1 MSCYVVDKKVIDLM
15 VSWIMNRGIQY
26 KAENY
31 HYEGFM
37 GIMFDVNEMSN
48 AIGQSLLDAN
58 YDSVNYRYDEDKK
71 APTYKYSEDAMKE
84 SLKNKTYEADV
95 YSAIQEYNY
104 QACETDNYFESDLY
118 HTLKNIKEDM
128 LVRLLRQ
135 KCPTAEGWG
144 FDYWR

>member
-15 VSWIMNRGIQY
+15 VSWIMSHRITY
-26 KAENY
+26 KADNY

-37 GIMFDVNEMSN
+37 GVLFDVNEMAN

-71 APTYKYSEDAMKE
+71 APKYEYSEDACLDSVANE
-84 SLKNKTYEADV
+84 TYEADV

-104 QACETDNYFESDLY
+104 QACETENYFESELY
-118 HTLKNIKEDM
+118 HSLQDAKESM
-128 LVRLLRQ
+128 LVLLLKQ
-135 KCPTAEGWG
+135 QCPKADGWG
-144 FDYWR
+144 FYD

>member
-58 YDSVNYRYDEDKK
+58 YDSVNYRYDETRK
-71 APTYKYSEDAMKE
+71 APTYEYSEDALID
-84 SLKNKTYEADV
+84 SHRNGTYEADV
-95 YSAIQEYNY
+95 YSSIQEYNY
-104 QACETDNYFESDLY
+104 QACEGENYFESDLY
-118 HTLKNIKEDM
+118 HTLQNVKEGM
-128 LVRLLRQ
+128 LVGLLKRV
-135 KCPTAEGWG
+135 CPNADGWG
-144 FDYWR
+144 FDFYG

>member
-15 VSWIMNRGIQY
+15 VSWIFDHNNY

-31 HYEGFM
+31 SYNGYG
-37 GIMFDVNEMSN
+37 GILFDANEMRN

-58 YDSVNYRYDEDKK
+58 YDSVNCRYDENRK
-71 APTYKYSEDAMKE
+71 APTYEYSEDALQE
-84 SLKNKTYEADV
+84 SLKNGTYQADV

-118 HTLKNIKEDM
+118 HTLQNVKEGM
-128 LVRLLRQ
+128 LVGLLKRV
-135 KCPTAEGWG
+135 CPNADGLG
-144 FDYWR
+144 FDFYG

>member
-15 VSWIMNRGIQY
+15 VSWIMNHNINY

-31 HYEGFM
+31 HYEGYM
-37 GIMFDVNEMSN
+37 GILFDVNEMSN

-71 APTYKYSEDAMKE
+71 AHTYEYSPDACLDSVANE
-84 SLKNKTYEADV
+84 TYEADV

-104 QACETDNYFESDLY
+104 QACETDNYFESELY
-118 HTLKNIKEDM
+118 HSLQDAKESM
-128 LVRLLRQ
+128 LVGLLRQ
-135 KCPTAEGWG
+135 KCPTADGWG
-144 FDYWR
+144 FYD

>member
-15 VSWIMNRGIQY
+15 VSWIFDHNDY

-31 HYEGFM
+31 SYNGYG
-37 GIMFDVNEMSN
+37 GILFDVNEMRN

-58 YDSVNYRYDEDKK
+58 YDSVNFRYDENRK
-71 APTYKYSEDAMKE
+71 APTYEYSADALYE
-84 SLKNKTYEADV
+84 SCKNGTYLADV

-118 HTLKNIKEDM
+118 HTLQNIKEDM
-128 LVRLLRQ
+128 LVQLLKQ
-135 KCPTAEGWG
+135 KCPNADGWG
-144 FDYWR
+144 FYD

>member
-15 VSWIMNRGIQY
+15 VSWIMNHNIEY

-37 GIMFDVNEMSN
+37 GIMFDVNEMCN

-71 APTYKYSEDAMKE
+71 APTYEYSPDACLDSVANE
-84 SLKNKTYEADV
+84 TYEADV

-104 QACETDNYFESDLY
+104 QACEGENYFESELY
-118 HTLKNIKEDM
+118 HSLQDAKESM
-128 LVRLLRQ
+128 LVGLLRQ
-135 KCPTAEGWG
+135 KCPTADGWG
-144 FDYWR
+144 FYD

>member
-15 VSWIMNRGIQY
+15 VSWIFDHNDY

-37 GIMFDVNEMSN
+37 GVLLDVNEMAN

-58 YDSVNYRYDEDKK
+58 YDSVNYRYGEDKK
-71 APTYKYSEDAMKE
+71 APTYKYSEDACMD
-84 SLKNKTYEADV
+84 SCKNETYEADV

-118 HTLKNIKEDM
+118 RTIQNIKEDM
-128 LVRLLRQ
+128 LVRLLKQ
-135 KCPTAEGWG
+135 KCPKADGWG
-144 FDYWR
+144 FCD